1 MVPLYP
7 PPPATKYLPFHLVG
21 SATSKRIVDCG
32 RLCMLPKTLQY
43 SGTRPTAGTTVA
55 DVMVVSFNTILAKPP
70 QSAADVR
77 VGSSANSASTAAAST
92 ASVPPLPRE
101 ARAPHRPCS
110 RS

>member
-43 SGTRPTAGTTVA
+43 SGTRPTAGTSVT
-55 DVMVVSFNTILAKPP
+55 DVIVVSFNTRLAKLL

-77 VGSSANSASTAAAST
+77 VGSNANSVSTAAAST
-92 ASVPPLPRE
+92 ASVPHLPCE
-101 ARAPHRPCS
+101 VSTPHMK
-110 RS
+110 